1 MNKRN
6 DSTAY
11 KNQVAKFIRWT
22 KEVDIIIVYVQRDY
36 ITVEECHS
44 ALNIFSR
51 TVEEKKTK
59 LDINYTNIRL
69 KLKKKRWNGYL
80 APGYHFESGI
90 VIKQHE
96 EKR

>member
-51 TVEEKKTK
+51 TVEEKNQIGHQ
-59 LDINYTNIRL
+59 LYEYPF
-69 KLKKKRWNGYL
+69 KLKK
-80 APGYHFESGI
+80 
-90 VIKQHE
+90 E
-96 EKR
+96 EMERLPSTGLSF